1 MFYFLLS
8 RSPSHLATVDSVVRI
23 RLGSHIMCVT
33 RAGLTSTIAPAP
45 QTTLWQCCMVSV
57 SRRHSTLTQQ
67 IPQRAAVSELVSE
80 PLCPLLTPCTLRSQ
94 LQIRWDLVSE
104 AVPAF
109 VTIAV
114 MPLTYS
120 IAYGVPGVCAF

>member
-1 MFYFLLS
+1 MN
-8 RSPSHLATVDSVVRI
+8 
-23 RLGSHIMCVT
+23 
-33 RAGLTSTIAPAP
+33 
-45 QTTLWQCCMVSV
+45 
-57 SRRHSTLTQQ
+57 
-67 IPQRAAVSELVSE
+67 E
-80 PLCPLLTPCTLRSQ
+80 PLRPLLTPCTLRSQ

-120 IAYGVPGVCAF
+120 IAYGVPGVCASRVKPCMTASMRKAPCRERCLTVMGNLNATCMAPLLLAAVVLRCSFSLSALQGLSAAS